1 MTDISKRLEQTLRS
15 AIKNNP
21 IIPVKTEQGILVG
34 TVLIVSNGNI
44 KDLWQHNELV
54 YKEVSLN
61 KAAINLANI
70 LARNKRINL
79 LSEQIYALDQEYG
92 KWFVES
98 QLLRNQYQKAL
109 NNQDYER
116 ADVLWARYSESRDK
130 TTLAK
135 NRTEALCTV

>member
-34 TVLIVSNGNI
+34 TVLIISNGNI
-44 KDLWQHNELV
+44 KDLWQHDQLI

-70 LARNKRINL
+70 LARNNRATL

-109 NNQDYER
+109 NNRDYER
-116 ADVLWARYSESRDK
+116 ADTLWARYSESRDR

-135 NRTEALCTV
+135 DRTEALCTV